1 MHHVYKLTAL
11 NPFFAYNL
19 HYLYGIPWE
28 LCEEARLLSETQVSL
43 GFAPSWPDLA
53 CANVTYFGPERMYS
67 QTLPLTEGKHTLW
80 TGTVVK
86 SSLPL
91 PWMRSGEFAGVW
103 W

>member
-1 MHHVYKLTAL
+1 MSGAAGGAL
-11 NPFFAYNL
+11 VSL
-19 HYLYGIPWE
+19 
-28 LCEEARLLSETQVSL
+28 LCEEARLLSATQVSL

-67 QTLPLTEGKHTLW
+67 QTLPLTEGAHTLG

-91 PWMRSGEFAGVW
+91 PWMQGYIEGNGFLGPRFPSPADP
-103 W
+103 